1 MALFTGELQ
10 RALAGPGCALCR
22 LVRRQE
28 EAWIWHTLY
37 EFTGDPE
44 VRSRLDASYG
54 FCHEHA
60 HLLRRVLTGH
70 RLLGGSGVARIYETV
85 VLRYREQLAA
95 LAGPGG
101 RLKQWLGS
109 EHQQLEKLKPEGCPL
124 CLASH
129 HAARGAVFFLL
140 EALQKE
146 GRLWRPRLKSSEGL
160 CNPHFLLALEDRQ
173 AREDPELRQF
183 LIQDQL
189 ERLAKLQDRLHQLQ
203 RKQRYD
209 VHESISEEEACS
221 WQEVIWRFTGM
232 QYEKLLWQVGPEGDV
247 GGQ

>member
-10 RALAGPGCALCR
+10 RALAAPGCPLCR

-37 EFTGDPE
+37 EFTGDPG
-44 VRSRLDASYG
+44 VRHRLDASYG
-54 FCHEHA
+54 LCHRHA
-60 HLLRRVLTGH
+60 HLLRRVLYGH

-85 VLRYREQLAA
+85 VLRYSEQLAA
-95 LAGPGG
+95 LQGAGG

-109 EHQQLEKLKPEGCPL
+109 ERQQLAKLELKGCPL
-124 CLASH
+124 CLSSQQAE
-129 HAARGAVFFLL
+129 RGAVFFLL

-146 GRLWRPRLKSSEGL
+146 GQLWRPRLKSSEGL
-160 CNPHFLLALEDRQ
+160 CNPHLLLALEDHQ

-189 ERLAKLQDRLHQLQ
+189 ERLAELQGRLYQLQ

-209 VHESISEEEACS
+209 VHEAISAEEACS
-221 WQEVIWRFTGM
+221 WQEAIWRFTGM
-232 QYEKLLWQVGPEGDV
+232 QYEKLLWQVGPESDV
-247 GGQ
+247 GA